1 MNSDDTAGESKDVR
15 RKRAIRVALFTTI
28 IGLVVGAALI
38 VGGSLL
44 VELSRDGLDTIA
56 IPPAAAI
63 AGATGIVILFA
74 YVFGGLF
81 ALVAAVALA
90 RYVFLY
96 GNVGYAYAS
105 VVAVLSA
112 AAGTCLLDVVFGL
125 RDSGAQGYGELS
137 PLLIPFVPI
146 SLASALICR
155 WLMDKFGVLPPDS
168 GTSLAGH

>member
-90 RYVFLY
+90 RYVFCTET
-96 GNVGYAYAS
+96 S
-105 VVAVLSA
+105 VTRALRLSWFYRRSPAPAFSMWCSVCATA
-112 AAGTCLLDVVFGL
+112 ARKATENSH
-125 RDSGAQGYGELS
+125 RY
-137 PLLIPFVPI
+137 
-146 SLASALICR
+146 
-155 WLMDKFGVLPPDS
+155 
-168 GTSLAGH
+168 